1 MRPELEPG
9 DRLLVDTR
17 AYAERL
23 PAAGEIV
30 VLVDPE
36 LPARWLV
43 KRVRA
48 ADAGGVMVVGDAD
61 ERSRDGRRFG
71 PVPRSAIVGRVYRRY
86 APVLSLIHISE
97 PTRP

>member
-36 LPARWLV
+36 LPRRWLV

-48 ADAGGVMVVGDAD
+48 ADARGVVVTGDAED
-61 ERSRDGRRFG
+61 RSRDSRRFG
-71 PVPRSAIVGRVYRRY
+71 PVPRNAIVGRVYRCY
-86 APVLSLIHISE
+86 APAHRRRDL
-97 PTRP
+97 